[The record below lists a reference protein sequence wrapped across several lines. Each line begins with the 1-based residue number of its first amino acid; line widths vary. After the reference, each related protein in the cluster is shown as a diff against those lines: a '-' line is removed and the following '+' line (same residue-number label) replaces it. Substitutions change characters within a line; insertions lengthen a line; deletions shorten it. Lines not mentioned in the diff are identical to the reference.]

1 MQWFKKI
8 GLVVLVA
15 AAAIFAAAPDAGA
28 VLSDLSAVGLAEAET
43 HVGGYQL
50 VDTASRLAET
60 SQVPESQQAIGFVR
74 YDTASECSVAA
85 KNTPITDPAR
95 LLTRGSDVRNAT
107 GNITS
112 EILDDATIFYRA
124 HGGDSGPIG
133 RFLSPS
139 KPLSSAQAISGG
151 ALPPGN
157 TAQNVST
164 LRVQGGVRIQRSTA
178 SDAFG
183 QIGGDPQVELLERAN
198 ITIIKTEPLR

>member
-1 MQWFKKI
+1 MERWINRLMMI
-8 GLVVLVA
+8 GLVLLLSLA
-15 AAAIFAAAPDAGA
+15 APAVTTEAAIPATTTDQVAFAYDACSVR
-28 VLSDLSAVGLAEAET
+28 VLSGNVLNSSGRSAQSVLSFVQ
-43 HVGGYQL
+43 VGGL
-50 VDTASRLAET
+50 
-60 SQVPESQQAIGFVR
+60 
-74 YDTASECSVAA
+74 VAA